1 MLRIYCPICN
11 GLLRLE
17 DGQKEAVCINC
28 GTRVA
33 VPQGYTEA
41 ESSYLFAAEAMQR
54 RDFEGAY
61 QAYTE
66 ILAAHPEQ
74 AEAHFKRALALYE
87 IEYQEIGEGRRR
99 LVCHQAGKSNFLG
112 NRDVKQALELSSG
125 AQREFY
131 EKQAEEIH
139 ELQKQVSAYAKAHP
153 PVDVWLSVAGESLA
167 SLNRAVQIRQLL
179 DAMGLS
185 VFCPALDL
193 TEEEGAWEPALY
205 RAASTASVMVIAA
218 SESAAFTDEVNFDA
232 ERFLYM

>member
-74 AEAHFKRALALYE
+74 AEALRV
-87 IEYQEIGEGRRR
+87 IER
-99 LVCHQAGKSNFLG
+99 LVFRILIDILDH
-112 NRDVKQALELSSG
+112 
-125 AQREFY
+125 
-131 EKQAEEIH
+131 H
-139 ELQKQVSAYAKAHP
+139 ESHP
-153 PVDVWLSVAGESLA
+153 
-167 SLNRAVQIRQLL
+167 I
-179 DAMGLS
+179 
-185 VFCPALDL
+185 
-193 TEEEGAWEPALY
+193 
-205 RAASTASVMVIAA
+205 
-218 SESAAFTDEVNFDA
+218 
-232 ERFLYM
+232 

>member
-1 MLRIYCPICN
+1 MLRIYCPVCN

-17 DGQKEAVCINC
+17 DGQKEAVCVNC

-87 IEYQEIGEGRRR
+87 IEYQEIGEGSRR

-112 NRDVKQALELSSG
+112 
-125 AQREFY
+125 
-131 EKQAEEIH
+131 
-139 ELQKQVSAYAKAHP
+139 
-153 PVDVWLSVAGESLA
+153 
-167 SLNRAVQIRQLL
+167 IR
-179 DAMGLS
+179 M
-185 VFCPALDL
+185 
-193 TEEEGAWEPALY
+193 
-205 RAASTASVMVIAA
+205 
-218 SESAAFTDEVNFDA
+218 
-232 ERFLYM
+232 